1 MAAAALAQRVAA
13 PGKLYTLV
21 FVLDEARGVLLGM
34 KKRGFGVGLW
44 NGFGGKVEAGE
55 SVVAAAARELSE
67 EAGIAVEERDL
78 TRRAMLRFEWRSEEE
93 KPAAAARTPPFNV
106 SVYTATRYTGTP
118 VESEEMKP
126 QWFARDAVPLDEMWE
141 DDQYWLPAM
150 LASCDDALCV
160 GVFRFAS
167 PSGGS
172 EMLSRELEAVGR
184 LPLPPVQRA
193 VAAGPPPAAS

>member
-1 MAAAALAQRVAA
+1 MPSSLAARVAA

-67 EAGIAVEERDL
+67 EAGIAVAERDL

-93 KPAAAARTPPFNV
+93 KSDAEERTPPFNV
-106 SVYTATRYTGTP
+106 SVYTATRYAGTP
-118 VESEEMKP
+118 VESDEMKP
-126 QWFARDAVPLDEMWE
+126 KWFATDAVPLDAMWE
-141 DDQYWLPAM
+141 DDRYWLPAI
-150 LASCDDALCV
+150 LASGDDALCV
-160 GVFRFAS
+160 GIFRFAS

-172 EMLSRELEAVGR
+172 EMLSRELATVGR
-184 LPLPPVQRA
+184 LPPPPVADR
-193 VAAGPPPAAS
+193 PPLAAS